1 MRKMKTYNKLPNLLL
16 ELAAWLAAME
26 VLAWIAAEWL
36 WPDMVAEL
44 VAPLWEMLARS
55 MGPNAAP
62 YSLPS
67 VIQMHMALGI
77 AAAVAA
83 SALALDSTRRFHNGA
98 WAGEKPSANS
108 SYGSSRLLSRPADL
122 KHAFKLRCKGKPGI
136 PGLVVGGIGANG
148 DAVLVDDITH
158 ALVLGGTGSGKTT
171 SCLLPSI
178 VNLID
183 SEASFIALDP
193 KGELHDVTG
202 AYAERNG
209 YKRVVIDFSDAR
221 TSDGWLPLQPAID
234 CAKGANGRA
243 PNELA
248 GEIRILA
255 DTLIP
260 ERREASQ
267 IWTQAARILFSGVAA
282 FVAES
287 PSVPDGARN
296 LSTVAALAAM
306 EQEDLQKVVEKL
318 PAGSSARLALEDV
331 AFSPVETYGGFR
343 VNLATVLNVY
353 ADPAVSPML
362 ARSDFSVEDFL
373 EGKVALYVR
382 FNSSST
388 AYDSLVAA
396 FAAQTMDG
404 LRRLAERRC
413 GGSLPRKVYWI
424 MEEFPQLPK
433 IAGLQ
438 KSISIIRSLGMS
450 LVLVAQDRSQVEAT
464 YREDAAAIFNNLD
477 TTLFLAASDA
487 KTCKHYSDALG
498 SYTVET
504 RTRSTS
510 KGASGGGSSESVSY
524 HEAKLFRPEDLA
536 KWNWRTGHLVIKGGN
551 AYACSS
557 LPISQTFAGDALGLG
572 GKEPDAA
579 LRASL
584 EPKRATSNGKPAQVW
599 RFSDGVDEE
608 AEAIADAIA
617 DTVDPRFL

>member
-1 MRKMKTYNKLPNLLL
+1 MRNMKTYNKLPNPFL
-16 ELAAWLAAME
+16 EFAVWLAFME
-26 VLAWIAAEWL
+26 AAAWIAVEWL
-36 WPDMVAEL
+36 WPGVSADL
-44 VAPLWEMLARS
+44 VVPLWDAFARS
-55 MGPNAAP
+55 MGSNAALCP
-62 YSLPS
+62 LPN
-67 VIQMHMALGI
+67 VLQMHAALGI
-77 AAAVAA
+77 AVAVAA
-83 SALALDSTRRFHNGA
+83 AALAIDSSRRFHSGV
-98 WAGEKPSANS
+98 WAGERPSAN
-108 SYGSSRLLSRPADL
+108 GSCGSNRLLSCPSDL
-122 KHAFKLRCKGKPGI
+122 KCAFRLRREGKPGI
-136 PGLVVGGIGANG
+136 PGLVVGGIGGNG
-148 DAVLVDDITH
+148 GAMLVDEITH
-158 ALVLGGTGSGKTT
+158 ALVLGGTGAGKTT

-183 SEASFIALDP
+183 ADASFIALDP

-202 AYAERNG
+202 SYAEEHG
-209 YKRVVIDFSDAR
+209 YKRVIVDFADAR

-234 CAKGANGRA
+234 CAKGANGRT
-243 PNELA
+243 PDEMA

-260 ERREASQ
+260 EKREASQ

-331 AFSPVETYGGFR
+331 IFSPAETYGGFR

-373 EGKVALYVR
+373 KGKVALYVR

-388 AYDSLVAA
+388 AYDALVAA
-396 FAAQTMDG
+396 FVAQTMDG

-464 YREDAAAIFNNLD
+464 YKEDAPALFNNLD
-477 TTLFLAASDA
+477 TTLFLSANDA

-524 HEAKLFRPEDLA
+524 REAKLFRPEDLA
-536 KWNWRTGHLVIKGGN
+536 KWNRRTGHLVIKGGN

-557 LPISQTFAGDALGLG
+557 LPVSKTFAGDVLGLDG
-572 GKEPDAA
+572 REPDAA

-584 EPKRATSNGKPAQVW
+584 APERAASNDEPAQAW
-599 RFSDGVDEE
+599 RFSDDAGER

-617 DTVDPRFL
+617 ETVDPRFL

>member
-1 MRKMKTYNKLPNLLL
+1 MRKMKTYNKLPSPLL
-16 ELAAWLAAME
+16 ELAAWLAVME
-26 VLAWIAAEWL
+26 TAAWIAVEWL
-36 WPDMVAEL
+36 WPGVSVDLVMPILEL
-44 VAPLWEMLARS
+44 LARS
-55 MGPNAAP
+55 MGQNAASFP
-62 YSLPS
+62 LPG
-67 VIQMHMALGI
+67 VAQMHIALGI
-77 AAAVAA
+77 ASAVAA
-83 SALALDSTRRFHNGA
+83 AALAIDSSRRFHNGV
-98 WAGEKPSANS
+98 WAGEKPSANG
-108 SYGSSRLLSRPADL
+108 SYGSSRLLSRPAEL
-122 KHAFKLRCKGKPGI
+122 KRAFRLRRKGKPGI
-136 PGLVVGGIGANG
+136 SGLVVGGIGANG

-234 CAKGANGRA
+234 CAKGANGRT
-243 PNELA
+243 PDELA

-255 DTLIP
+255 DTLVP

-306 EQEDLQKVVEKL
+306 EQEDLQKIVEKL

-331 AFSPVETYGGFR
+331 AFSPAETYGGFR

-388 AYDSLVAA
+388 AYDALVAA
-396 FAAQTMDG
+396 FVAQTMDG
-404 LRRLAERRC
+404 LRRLAERGC

-464 YREDAAAIFNNLD
+464 YKEDAPAIFNNLD

-504 RTRSTS
+504 RMRSTS
-510 KGASGGGSSESVSY
+510 KGANGGGSSESVSY

-536 KWNWRTGHLVIKGGN
+536 KWNWCAGHLVIKGGN

-557 LPISQTFAGDALGLG
+557 LPISKTFAGDALGLG

-584 EPKRATSNGKPAQVW
+584 APERAASNDEPAQVW
-599 RFSDGVDEE
+599 RFSDDADEKV
-608 AEAIADAIA
+608 EAIADAVA
-617 DTVDPRFL
+617 ETADPRFL